1 MSDFCPKCGT
11 QLRDGAGFCVKC
23 GYKLVKKEN
32 TITAPKEKNKKK
44 KNVSEID
51 NQVVNSVVA
60 DETKIDS
67 IQKIEQNKRPEEH
80 EKLFNES
87 VSEDIKAEKEY
98 VEKPVD
104 NQRVSVEKKT
114 AKDIDDALSSVGD
127 AHAMGN
133 KNSSKSII
141 IIAIVALL
149 LGVGGF
155 CYFKIIQPKT
165 KENQ

>member
-87 VSEDIKAEKEY
+87 VSEDIKA
-98 VEKPVD
+98 D
-104 NQRVSVEKKT
+104 KKRF
-114 AKDIDDALSSVGD
+114 IS
-127 AHAMGN
+127 
-133 KNSSKSII
+133 
-141 IIAIVALL
+141 
-149 LGVGGF
+149 
-155 CYFKIIQPKT
+155 T
-165 KENQ
+165 KKAC